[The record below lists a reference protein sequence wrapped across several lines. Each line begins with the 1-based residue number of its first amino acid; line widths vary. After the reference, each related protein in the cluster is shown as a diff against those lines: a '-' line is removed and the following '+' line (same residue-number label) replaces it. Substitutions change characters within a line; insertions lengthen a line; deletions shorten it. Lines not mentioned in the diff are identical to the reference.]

1 MPRHFLLLG
10 ASLVAAPTPLSAQPA
25 TDLPE
30 IIVEGTKEYDKQI
43 QDFVGSLT
51 ETPVGG
57 QLSRFD
63 WTVCPAAVGLPDE
76 QNRLVSGRMRRV
88 AATAGMKL
96 ADAGCRP
103 NTLLVVADD
112 KDAFVEGLH
121 DKYPVYFADRWG
133 HPNKPERQPGPVSAW
148 HVETIVDSNGNVP
161 RRQRTLKYFISDS
174 TDSSRLYPATG
185 TNMVAGIVV
194 IERAALAGLTTT
206 QVADY
211 AAMRI
216 FARTDPA
223 KLKGSAPT
231 ILDIL
236 EAPMGSAVPVTLTDW
251 DLGFLRALY
260 ASHGRQY
267 ANRQRK
273 EMEGLLRKDLTQPE
287 R

>member
-1 MPRHFLLLG
+1 MILRRTHEM
-10 ASLVAAPTPLSAQPA
+10 T
-25 TDLPE
+25 
-30 IIVEGTKEYDKQI
+30 
-43 QDFVGSLT
+43 
-51 ETPVGG
+51 GG
-57 QLSRFD
+57 GDVNPGVVRQLD
-63 WTVCPAAVGLPDE
+63 T
-76 QNRLVSGRMRRV
+76 
-88 AATAGMKL
+88 
-96 ADAGCRP
+96 
-103 NTLLVVADD
+103 
-112 KDAFVEGLH
+112 
-121 DKYPVYFADRWG
+121 
-133 HPNKPERQPGPVSAW
+133 
-148 HVETIVDSNGNVP
+148 GNAILNV
-161 RRQRTLKYFISDS
+161 K
-174 TDSSRLYPATG
+174 
-185 TNMVAGIVV
+185 
-194 IERAALAGLTTT
+194 T

-251 DLGFLRALY
+251 DLGFLRSLY